1 MVDSLEEAEEAVVS
15 LVALQEE
22 EAAADEAA
30 VVERVLVVEA
40 HPAAAAAT
48 EGRIQSPRRVLE
60 KRQNQIGIATHPI
73 HGRRASHAQGS
84 GTSVQFLQ

>member
-40 HPAAAAAT
+40 HPAAAAT

-60 KRQNQIGIATHPI
+60 KRQNQFVIAKHPI
-73 HGRRASHAQGS
+73 HGRRAPHAQGS
-84 GTSVQFLQ
+84 RTSVQFLQ